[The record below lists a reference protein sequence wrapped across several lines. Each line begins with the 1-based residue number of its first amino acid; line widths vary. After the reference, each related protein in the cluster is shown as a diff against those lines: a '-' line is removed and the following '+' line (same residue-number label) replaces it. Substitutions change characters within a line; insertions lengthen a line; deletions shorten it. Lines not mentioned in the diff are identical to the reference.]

1 MHDAAHRP
9 IIARAGIS
17 LDVTFT
23 ERCCESLP
31 ECSANRGDQ
40 QTADPGQTGENGY
53 ELVCSVSRSALHPWA
68 PETGLLPYHDINPI
82 TVAGKA
88 AVPLE
93 AVPLTSEVFAPDSVQ
108 R

>member
-1 MHDAAHRP
+1 MHDAARRP
-9 IIARAGIS
+9 ITARAGIS

-31 ECSANRGDQ
+31 ECSTNRGDQ
-40 QTADPGQTGENGY
+40 QTAGPGQTGENGY
-53 ELVCSVSRSALHPWA
+53 ELVCSVGRSALHPWA
-68 PETGLLPYHDINPI
+68 PETGLLPYRDINPI

-93 AVPLTSEVFAPDSVQ
+93 AAALTSEVTAPGSAY